1 MVPDH
6 CFKQPGENK
15 DYWPG
20 AVPHSDG
27 ACICVD
33 GATKSTG
40 KDGGYITKQ
49 AYGKGKQFDE
59 AAHFNA
65 LADHGKIHA
74 LLDRSERQLGNKGD
88 PKNTSSLGAMEKA
101 GADSVAKVTGCD
113 AEDLQNQ
120 VREHHEQSY
129 GMKKDYKVRADPT
142 GKKGAVDFSQ
152 MGSSAKT
159 EAFDMI

>member
-1 MVPDH
+1 
-6 CFKQPGENK
+6 
-15 DYWPG
+15 
-20 AVPHSDG
+20 
-27 ACICVD
+27 
-33 GATKSTG
+33 
-40 KDGGYITKQ
+40 
-49 AYGKGKQFDE
+49 
-59 AAHFNA
+59 
-65 LADHGKIHA
+65 
-74 LLDRSERQLGNKGD
+74 
-88 PKNTSSLGAMEKA
+88 MEKA